1 MSRPVEALLIAAA
14 MLVIM
19 WLAARLF
26 EKDLND
32 PREVYRL
39 EQLSEPGQRHHR
51 PAAQFSA
58 RMA

>member
-1 MSRPVEALLIAAA
+1 

-19 WLAARLF
+19 WLAILLF

-32 PREVYRL
+32 PREVYRF
-39 EQLSEPGQRHHR
+39 EQLSTPDSVITG
-51 PAAQFSA
+51 PAAQFTA